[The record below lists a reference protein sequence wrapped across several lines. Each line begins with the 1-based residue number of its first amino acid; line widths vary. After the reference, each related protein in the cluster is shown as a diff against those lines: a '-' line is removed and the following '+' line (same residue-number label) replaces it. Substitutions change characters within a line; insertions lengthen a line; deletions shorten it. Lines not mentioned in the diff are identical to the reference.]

1 MSNRESQTVEERVVA
16 PLKAMYKD
24 SRALEVSRAMGDA
37 GRAARERN
45 LAEAVGLPADAEDD
59 DSDA

>member
-1 MSNRESQTVEERVVA
+1 V
-16 PLKAMYKD
+16 
-24 SRALEVSRAMGDA
+24 
-37 GRAARERN
+37 RAAQERN